1 MLGSGKPAGRS
12 EESGEDINGQF
23 LEEETNK
30 PTRREGERKGR
41 KGRGGGKIII
51 IKPVKT
57 SSSSFVLRNAN

>member
-30 PTRREGERKGR
+30 PTRREGERKRR
-41 KGRGGGKIII
+41 KGKGGGEDYYH
-51 IKPVKT
+51 
-57 SSSSFVLRNAN
+57 

>member
-30 PTRREGERKGR
+30 PTRREGEGKGR
-41 KGRGGGKIII
+41 KGKGGEMII